1 MNGGGGRG
9 AVELGEWRDWGIQEK
24 WEVE

>member
-9 AVELGEWRDWGIQEK
+9 AVELGEWRDWGVQEK